1 MVWHWQASESVTA
14 EVELEMDKGRGS
26 AGDAPSRLT
35 MIHDVGKLSDS
46 SQEHPQRP
54 KPPAL
59 ILENVG
65 GAGRAFHLVE
75 LVHLAF
81 ELVEP
86 AVVDLDLSDDAQA
99 VLSGED
105 HAHHDVAVSIILGC
119 VTHSKLVLHPR
130 HRQPHRGP
138 FLQQPPRH
146 LEHFFRAVAEHSCTN
161 RIEDV
166 GGQRELRFVAVLHA
180 SEGWGCVGQNL
191 LAHPRLGLD
200 WRTLHAHAA
209 PELVLDRLP
218 NAVLEPVVEHRRAPV
233 ELADVNLLVGDG
245 SIERRKQSECRR
257 RFLDVDL
264 FPIVVGQADRCDA
277 QVVLPQHFLRRCLR
291 LRMRHSSIAF
301 LSMRFELCWSRR
313 RSRSRSR
320 SLRPSHPPATSPQG
334 KALADLVQRKVQRR
348 HLEVHLE
355 VQLQVRGPGLA
366 ARRCGRNEQRV
377 QLARSAMRR
386 GIQGAGD
393 ARRLHRRRGTAGL
406 R

>member
-75 LVHLAF
+75 LVHLCRSNKAPDKKDHRVDCSHNPPQLLRQLLPCRTQTHKSRTTRWEQKQTTPKTTGLAGLARFGSSTDLAF

-105 HAHHDVAVSIILGC
+105 HAHHDVAVSIIPAPPTANPTSTPPHSNGIRCEQEKGSRGSGFPSAIQGACGC
-119 VTHSKLVLHPR
+119 GIRV
-130 HRQPHRGP
+130 
-138 FLQQPPRH
+138 
-146 LEHFFRAVAEHSCTN
+146 
-161 RIEDV
+161 
-166 GGQRELRFVAVLHA
+166 
-180 SEGWGCVGQNL
+180 
-191 LAHPRLGLD
+191 LGLTAPRAFLPGRCRAQLHESD
-200 WRTLHAHAA
+200 RGCWRPEGAAFRRRTACQRGMGMRRIVSQGGESTPACVRAQQKGRERRKDSRRGNSPLHAHAA

-233 ELADVNLLVGDG
+233 ELADVNLREAPV
-245 SIERRKQSECRR
+245 SS
-257 RFLDVDL
+257 
-264 FPIVVGQADRCDA
+264 QA
-277 QVVLPQHFLRRCLR
+277 QR
-291 LRMRHSSIAF
+291 LKF
-301 LSMRFELCWSRR
+301 
-313 RSRSRSR
+313 
-320 SLRPSHPPATSPQG
+320 
-334 KALADLVQRKVQRR
+334 
-348 HLEVHLE
+348 
-355 VQLQVRGPGLA
+355 
-366 ARRCGRNEQRV
+366 RV
-377 QLARSAMRR
+377 YP
-386 GIQGAGD
+386 
-393 ARRLHRRRGTAGL
+393 
-406 R
+406 